1 MSLTPNFALF
11 NKEFTKPPFDNP
23 LVKNLFVM
31 HVQAMAQMLGLNQAG
46 SGAAVHDDMMVWYR
60 NLGFLEDIDFIR
72 AMGPHAQDPI
82 LLARV
87 WRIYTLCWAAR
98 NCLGVEGDFVDLGC
112 YDGKTVEV
120 MERFCDF
127 RKVPGKT
134 WWLYDIFDNPPQE
147 AKKSGHGPQLFDQVR
162 GYFEPLGNFR
172 VVKGAVPLSFEQGL
186 PEKIAFAQID
196 LNAAEPEL
204 AVLPM
209 VVERLVPGGMIVFD
223 DFGFKRYRLSHIGER
238 EFFRARGELVWES
251 PTGQGLYVKR

>member
-31 HVQAMAQMLGLNQAG
+31 HVQALAQMLGLNQAG

-72 AMGPHAQDPI
+72 AMGPHAKDPI

-98 NCLGVEGDFVDLGC
+98 SCLGVEGDFVDLGC

-127 RKVPGKT
+127 RQVEGKT

-162 GYFEPLGNFR
+162 GYFEPLGNFK
-172 VVKGAVPLSFEQGL
+172 VIKGAVPLSFQQGL

-204 AVLPM
+204 AVLPT

-223 DFGFKRYRLSHIGER
+223 DFGFKRYRLSHVGER

-251 PTGQGLYVKR
+251 PTGQGLYIKR